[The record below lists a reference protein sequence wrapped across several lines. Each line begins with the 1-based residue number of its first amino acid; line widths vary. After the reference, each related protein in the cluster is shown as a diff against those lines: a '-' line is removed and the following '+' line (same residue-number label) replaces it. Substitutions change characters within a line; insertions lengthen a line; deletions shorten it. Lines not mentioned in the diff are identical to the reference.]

1 LPEIPDFSSGRQSGN
16 GGSSGAQGSQAG
28 SQGSQGGSQGSQTAG
43 SGSTGD
49 GGTFDVTVN
58 PGIPGMPGMP
68 GTIGFPVGGLPGGD
82 SGSGTSTGSGGDTMP
97 GTPGIA
103 GTGAGTIG
111 SEDFGFPG
119 GRSGAGS
126 SGGMQP
132 LPSIGGSSTQRG
144 SGDGPLTRDEQL
156 AVLDGALGRGY
167 EEFDGF
173 ILAERAR
180 VQRESD
186 ELGADPSGL
195 YEDGGDGSGDGTFGL
210 AGVISSGAIEGGAG
224 SGGRPEVPGG
234 EGSQSGGSGG
244 SVGGPQGGEPSG
256 EEGAYPIPDDIP
268 SGRDD
273 DVVARQIR
281 EAAMREPDPE
291 LRERLWDEYRRYTG
305 ID

>member
-1 LPEIPDFSSGRQSGN
+1 M
-16 GGSSGAQGSQAG
+16 A
-28 SQGSQGGSQGSQTAG
+28 
-43 SGSTGD
+43 
-49 GGTFDVTVN
+49 
-58 PGIPGMPGMP
+58 
-68 GTIGFPVGGLPGGD
+68 
-82 SGSGTSTGSGGDTMP
+82 

-103 GTGAGTIG
+103 GAPG

-119 GRSGAGS
+119 GSGSGAGG
-126 SGGMQP
+126 GGMQP
-132 LPSIGGSSTQRG
+132 LPSIGGSSTQRVG
-144 SGDGPLTRDEQL
+144 GDGPLTREEQL

-167 EEFDGF
+167 EDFDGF

-186 ELGADPSGL
+186 EIGADPSGL
-195 YEDGGDGSGDGTFGL
+195 FEDGGSGGGGGTFGL
-210 AGVISSGAIEGGAG
+210 AGVITSGAIEGGAG
-224 SGGRPEVPGG
+224 SAGRPDAPDG

-256 EEGAYPIPDDIP
+256 EQGAFPIPDDIP

-305 ID
+305 IN